1 VFKTLKNAWKIP
13 ELKKKILYTLLL
25 LAIFRFGTF
34 ITAPG
39 VNASILRQLVEANS
53 SSFLETIN
61 IITGGA
67 FANLSIF
74 AMSISPYITA
84 SIIIQLLTIAIPS
97 LERLQKEGEEGKK
110 KLTRYT
116 KYTSVVLAAVEAF
129 GLYITYRGQ
138 GVFLAEGFLVP
149 LLFVL
154 TLTAGSTFLMWLGD
168 QITAKGIGN
177 GISLLIFAG
186 IISGLPS
193 AAAYID
199 ALTFQNGAFRVF
211 TWLGLLIACIIPGG
225 SGVSELTTHAA
236 TFASSFSLIG
246 FLTAIGIVIGA
257 IILIAGVV
265 WVTEAERRVPVQY
278 AKRVVGRKMYGGQN
292 THIPMKLAM
301 AGVLPIIFA
310 MSFMQFPAM
319 IIQLINP
326 NIATSTGFWNKL
338 YYVFAFSTLRGNA
351 SMWMYGLI
359 HSLIYLLLIVGF
371 TFFYTLMV
379 FNPIE
384 VSNNLK
390 KNGGFIPGIRAG
402 RPTSDYLKG
411 ILSYITWFGALFLG
425 LVAIIP
431 ILAQFSGLQISFGGT
446 AILIIVGV
454 ALESIKQLEAQMLT
468 RHYKGFLE

>member
-1 VFKTLKNAWKIP
+1 VFKTLGNAWKIP
-13 ELKKKILYTLLL
+13 ELRKKILYTLLL

-39 VNASILRQLVEANS
+39 VDVTILRQLVEAS
-53 SSFLETIN
+53 SNSFLETVN
-61 IITGGA
+61 LITGGA

-84 SIIIQLLTIAIPS
+84 SIIIQLLTIAIPA

-110 KLTRYT
+110 ILTRYT
-116 KYTSVVLAAVEAF
+116 KYTSVLLAAIEAF
-129 GLYITYRGQ
+129 GLYITYRGK
-138 GVFLAEGFLVP
+138 GIFLTEGFLIP

-177 GISLLIFAG
+177 GISLLVFAG
-186 IISGLPS
+186 IISRLPAAGKYLYSLVVVNS
-193 AAAYID
+193 AINVKGILL
-199 ALTFQNGAFRVF
+199 AL
-211 TWLGLLIACIIPGG
+211 
-225 SGVSELTTHAA
+225 GVL
-236 TFASSFSLIG
+236 
-246 FLTAIGIVIGA
+246 IGA

-310 MSFMQFPAM
+310 MSFMQFPSM
-319 IIQLINP
+319 IMQLINP

-338 YYVFAFSTLRGNA
+338 YLVFAFTSSTATANA
-351 SMWMYGLI
+351 WIYGVI

-371 TFFYTLMV
+371 TFFYTVMV

-402 RPTSDYLKG
+402 KPTTDYLRS
-411 ILSYITWFGALFLG
+411 ILGYITWFGSLFLG
-425 LVAIIP
+425 LIAILP

-454 ALESIKQLEAQMLT
+454 ALESIKQLESQMLT